1 VNSRETSRD
10 KKEMVKP
17 PQMVMKGLEDK
28 PFAGKMNKTNLAR
41 KIETKE
47 LLLLLEREINVIRFF
62 C

>member
-1 VNSRETSRD
+1 
-10 KKEMVKP
+10 MVKP